1 MKKRMAA
8 LLGALT
14 LGLGLLAGCTNTAGA
29 GASAGGS
36 GLPNAANGTLDPNDP
51 ITITFYSYN
60 LSNPSQAE
68 TMQAIIDGFNETV
81 GKEKGIIVEG
91 VADEVTGNLTKTKA
105 DIQAGNQ
112 VNIIQHTFPT
122 LDSSRLNLGIQ
133 AYEDIFP
140 ADEMEEHFAGI
151 DGGARQLGVIDGKTY
166 GIAFTFSTPV
176 MYINADLLRE
186 AGLDPET
193 DAPKTWDEM
202 LTVCRTI
209 KETTGKYGLCLPA
222 TATNSWITESLIFSN
237 GGTMLSE
244 DRTEA
249 TFASEETVEA
259 FTVWKQLY
267 DEGLCAPGTETEAAQ
282 QFFTENAAMY
292 LSSTAVQ
299 SSIQQAADAAGW
311 ELTGAAEPAFG
322 DKETAP
328 TNSGSCLAV
337 RASSDDEAAACW
349 EFIQYATSAESYTM
363 ITTGIGYLPLRS
375 DIVDDPAYLKD
386 YADANPLL
394 RVNMTQLEKIHPS
407 TIWPGNEANEI
418 NTIFCDAV
426 TKAITTD
433 ADILETLQE
442 AQDQINAL
450 IGQ

>member
-60 LSNPSQAE
+60 LSNPRQAE

-249 TFASEETVEA
+249 TFATEETVEA
-259 FTVWKQLY
+259 FTIWKQHY
-267 DEGLCAPGTETEAAQ
+267 DEGLCAPGTDT
-282 QFFTENAAMY
+282 
-292 LSSTAVQ
+292 
-299 SSIQQAADAAGW
+299 
-311 ELTGAAEPAFG
+311 
-322 DKETAP
+322 
-328 TNSGSCLAV
+328 
-337 RASSDDEAAACW
+337 DEAIIRSIDFGLYAKKMGGGSVNPVTG
-349 EFIQYATSAESYTM
+349 EFNFAVNE
-363 ITTGIGYLPLRS
+363 GYLVR
-375 DIVDDPAYLKD
+375 
-386 YADANPLL
+386 N
-394 RVNMTQLEKIHPS
+394 
-407 TIWPGNEANEI
+407 G
-418 NTIFCDAV
+418 
-426 TKAITTD
+426 
-433 ADILETLQE
+433 
-442 AQDQINAL
+442 QICEPVRGASL
-450 IGQ
+450 IGKGSEVIRNIDMVGMNLRREQGVCGASNGSVPTDVGQPMIRVSEITVGGRK